1 MDTKQFSLND
11 IFALLHEAIPLL
23 GSKQVT
29 VVSGEESKIE
39 TPMTLAEYVAMSVAN
54 ELTSTDSRLAS
65 DEPMAKKEDV
75 EAAMKQN
82 YWDEIAYPNYTYAGL
97 IMSGGKRSDTKR
109 SDTKRS
115 DANKKRSKKT
125 RKNRRNSRNSRS

>member
-1 MDTKQFSLND
+1 MDDKKYSLND

-29 VVSGEESKIE
+29 VVSGEESDIK
-39 TPMTLAEYVAMSVAN
+39 TPMSLAEYVAMSVAH
-54 ELTSTDSRLAS
+54 ELTSEYSRLAS
-65 DEPMAKKEDV
+65 DEPMAKKADV

-82 YWDEIAYPNYTYAGL
+82 YWDEVAYPNYTYAEL
-97 IMSGGKRSDTKR
+97 IMSGGKRSDQKR

-115 DANKKRSKKT
+115 DQKQKQKRSKKT
-125 RKNRRNSRNSRS
+125 RKNSRL

>member
-1 MDTKQFSLND
+1 MDEKKYSLND

-29 VVSGEESKIE
+29 VVSGEESDVK
-39 TPMTLAEYVAMSVAN
+39 TDMSLAEYVAMSVAN
-54 ELTSTDSRLAS
+54 ELTSINSRLAS

-82 YWDEIAYPNYTYAGL
+82 YWDEVAYPNYEFAGL
-97 IMSGGKRSDTKR
+97 IMSGGSQKRSDT
-109 SDTKRS
+109 
-115 DANKKRSKKT
+115 NQKRSKKT
-125 RKNRRNSRNSRS
+125 RKNSRNSRS